1 MLASPRRLTV
11 ALSTLATL
19 AALTAMASCRSATEV
34 LVEVRTNAAYRDGLV
49 VSFTVGAPG
58 EVENAAPTTEE
69 RGPWGTDGFVGSL
82 AVVPSSGSSKDTAL
96 AVKIVMGVDRD
107 ARSCTPPDY
116 RGCIVSRRR
125 LHYTPHERLVLPI
138 ALYVEC
144 KDVPCGVDTTC
155 NSLGQCVDAT
165 LNQVSCSN
173 PAGCELPGDVGPGGT
188 MLVDA
193 SFDASVDGP
202 TPGDGA
208 VDGPPP
214 SDAKGDGPQEAGTLG
229 GTPGKIQCGMAVC
242 DATAGERCCFDGTNQ
257 VGLCAAVDQL
267 CPANLEQYTFACD
280 GNEDCPAF
288 CCVING
294 GSTTCRAACGGTD
307 PEVCQSSHTCT
318 AGACTAIIAGGYY
331 RACQ

>member
-11 ALSTLATL
+11 ALSTL

-49 VSFTVGAPG
+49 VSFTVGTPG

-96 AVKIVMGVDRD
+96 GVKIVMGVDRD

-125 LHYTPHERLVLPI
+125 LHYTPHERLVLPVV
-138 ALYVEC
+138 LYVEC
-144 KDVPCGVDTTC
+144 KDVPCGLDTTC
-155 NSLGQCVDAT
+155 NALGQCVDST
-165 LNQVSCSN
+165 LDPVTCTN
-173 PAGCELPGDVGPGGT
+173 PDPSGCQLPGDVGPGGT
-188 MLVDA
+188 AEAGV
-193 SFDASVDGP
+193 V
-202 TPGDGA
+202 DGA

-214 SDAKGDGPQEAGTLG
+214 ADGPLDGPPNDASVDGKREAGGVG
-229 GTPGKIQCGMAVC
+229 GTPGKIECGMAVC
-242 DATAGERCCFDGTNQ
+242 DKTSGERCCFDGTNQ
-257 VGLCAAVDQL
+257 LGFCAAADEL
-267 CPANLEQYTFACD
+267 CPANFQNYTFACD

-294 GSTTCRAACGGTD
+294 GSTLCQSACGGTE

-318 AGACTAIIAGGYY
+318 AGACTAIIANGYY